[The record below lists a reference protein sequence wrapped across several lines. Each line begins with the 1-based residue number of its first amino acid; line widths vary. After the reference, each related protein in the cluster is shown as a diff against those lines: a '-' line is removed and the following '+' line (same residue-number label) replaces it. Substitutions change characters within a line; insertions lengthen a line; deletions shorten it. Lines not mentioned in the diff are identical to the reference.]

1 MALAEAD
8 AVQAGR
14 ALEEAGQVVAKG
26 AVARLL
32 QSSLEAVR
40 VRYWLAVEDMESAR
54 QWAEARAPRAGKLA
68 EMLEPEQLALARAWV
83 AAGESDRAMP
93 LLSTLEAV
101 ARAAGGMTTLV
112 ETLALRA
119 LAETAS
125 GAALE
130 ALQSAVTLGEPE
142 GFGRVFLDLGEPM
155 RLLLRDLARSPL
167 FKNAP
172 ARLKSYVE
180 RLLGAFPCPAP
191 SPALNPPPLGPV
203 WPRSW
208 SL

>member
-1 MALAEAD
+1 M
-8 AVQAGR
+8 
-14 ALEEAGQVVAKG
+14 
-26 AVARLL
+26 
-32 QSSLEAVR
+32 
-40 VRYWLAVEDMESAR
+40 
-54 QWAEARAPRAGKLA
+54 
-68 EMLEPEQLALARAWV
+68 
-83 AAGESDRAMP
+83 
-93 LLSTLEAV
+93 LSTLEAA

-130 ALQSAVTLGEPE
+130 TLQSAVTLGEPE

-180 RLLGAFPCPAP
+180 RLLGAFPLPGPLAGAQPSAAP
-191 SPALNPPPLGPV
+191 PGLAQIVEPLTGRELEILRALAEGLTNPQIGARLYVSTGTV
-203 WPRSW
+203 KAHTAAIFRK
-208 SL
+208 LAVANRAEAVARAKDLKLL